1 MRSSLGKATRSSK
14 SADDG
19 GSSSRGDESGP
30 SATVLNIQRTS
41 TEDGPGLRT
50 TVFLKGCS
58 LACTW
63 CHNPEA
69 IDPKPQLVWY
79 QSRCIG
85 SRECIAIC
93 LDNALTC
100 RGDGIEIDHAR
111 CNACGDCAERC
122 PSGALETLG
131 TRWQVDD
138 LVAEVVKDR
147 SYFEAYGGG
156 VTVSGGEPG
165 LHAPFVAPFLQRC
178 RALGVH
184 TAIDTCGMCSA
195 SSLRVLT
202 DHSDLVLYDIKE
214 IDPDRHARLTGQS
227 NERILANLID
237 LAARMR
243 AGSLPSELWIRT
255 PLIPEAT
262 AREANLEGIGR
273 FIARHVGDVV
283 TRWELCAFNNL
294 AADKY
299 ARLGLQW
306 RHAETPLLTAR
317 ELREIEQTAKRSG
330 VDPEIILATGPT
342 RMEPTLAGAA
352 EVETSHDGTH

>member
-1 MRSSLGKATRSSK
+1 MTPHRKA
-14 SADDG
+14 DG
-19 GSSSRGDESGP
+19 HGP
-30 SATVLNIQRTS
+30 SAPVLDIQRMS

-58 LACTW
+58 LGCTW

-69 IDPKPQLVWY
+69 IDAKPQVVWY
-79 QSRCIG
+79 RSRCIA
-85 SRECIAIC
+85 SRECVAVC
-93 LDNALTC
+93 PEGALT
-100 RGDGIEIDHAR
+100 RPEDGVQIDHAR
-111 CNACGDCAERC
+111 CTACGDCATRC
-122 PSGALETLG
+122 PSGALEMLG
-131 TRWQVDD
+131 AWWQLDD

-147 SYFEAYGGG
+147 SYFEVYGGG

-195 SSLRVLT
+195 ASLRFLG
-202 DHSDLVLYDIKE
+202 DHSDLVLYDIKQ
-214 IDPDRHARLTGQS
+214 IDPAQHARFTGQS

-243 AGSLPSELWIRT
+243 AGPLPAELWIRT
-255 PLIPEAT
+255 PLIPGAT
-262 AREANLEGIGR
+262 LTEANLVGIGA

-299 ARLGLQW
+299 QRLGLEW
-306 RHAETPLLTAR
+306 RHGRTPLLTVE
-317 ELREIEQTAKRSG
+317 ELRQAEQIARRSG
-330 VDPEIILATGPT
+330 VDPEVICATGPT
-342 RMEPTLAGAA
+342 RTGSGPAGGQ
-352 EVETSHDGTH
+352 ETETSHDGAH